1 MVIDENPTDNKVAV
15 VAETDELLTEVLH
28 HLKECFET
36 IEPILIDRNAV
47 SKLEEFQPHIIIF
60 FCHKVSAAEAFYLT
74 LHRTCNGLSSWMH

>member
-1 MVIDENPTDNKVAV
+1 MVIDENPTDHKVAV

-74 LHRTCNGLSSWMH
+74 LHRTCNGLSS